1 MFYMASE
8 KIAITNALR
17 LDIIERR
24 KDMGIS
30 SYDLSEQVGNGH
42 SKFWLQNIENGKTKK
57 ITKDDLIKIYMILEE
72 TDDPDDAIDTVE
84 QILKQTIGNDERE
97 WYELIDISDN
107 FSEIYEE
114 DDLMDS
120 LDELL
125 DDQLIPQIRNTI
137 FGMSTN
143 QKQAALTA
151 LQHLYYSVYK
161 DSDLAFALLGIP
173 VYGVKELD
181 ESEHTTAL
189 NDLLALYAKFNDLS
203 MKNDSINTIR
213 EWQKRDEYYDS
224 LYKEWIHT
232 ALDNFKRIIFKLHK
246 EIHKKNP
253 DLFSIKREFT
263 TDVSFMIERGQPN
276 VLKHYLKSWQ
286 THTGKDLTTHI
297 KECVNWFLGFGEEY
311 DLPSI
316 FEVVPQDIL
325 NEIYNYLD
333 NYGEIKPTN
342 YE

>member
-1 MFYMASE
+1 M
-8 KIAITNALR
+8 
-17 LDIIERR
+17 D
-24 KDMGIS
+24 
-30 SYDLSEQVGNGH
+30 
-42 SKFWLQNIENGKTKK
+42 GKTKK

-311 DLPSI
+311 DLPAI
-316 FEVVPQDIL
+316 DDRL
-325 NEIYNYLD
+325 RGNYLL
-333 NYGEIKPTN
+333 YGPRLYERKHPPRQYTPKRYRPKDSYAGKGVLEIFLDVFFGESQMHRLYLYYCYQLGILPKK
-342 YE
+342 